1 MTGLRARHKA
11 DRTRRMLEAAS
22 RLFRE
27 AGYGA
32 VRIEDIAAAAE
43 VSVGTLYNYFD
54 TKGDL
59 LLAIVSMEVEEVL
72 SEGALVLADPPADP
86 IEALDTLI
94 GRYYDHSLVYLS
106 KAMWRTAMALSIEA
120 PDTPFSQRYTA
131 LDGMLTAQICDMLAA
146 LQRRGMLK
154 AGVPAKVAGEVLF
167 NNLNQNFIEFVKSDT
182 MDMGSLRS
190 AVRRQTALIVGA
202 LAV

>member
-11 DRTRRMLEAAS
+11 DRTRRMQEAAA

-32 VRIEDIAAAAE
+32 ARMEDIAAAAD
-43 VSVGTLYNYFD
+43 VSVGTLYNYFE

-72 SEGALVLADPPADP
+72 TEGALVLANPPADP
-86 IEALDTLI
+86 SEALDALI

-106 KAMWRTAMALSIEA
+106 KATWRTAMALSIEA
-120 PDTPFSQRYTA
+120 PDTPFSQRYTE
-131 LDGMLTAQICDMLAA
+131 LDRMLTEQVCDMIAA
-146 LQRRGMLK
+146 LQRRGKLT
-154 AGVPAKVAGEVLF
+154 AGVPAKMVGEVVF
-167 NNLNQNFIEFVKSDT
+167 NNLNQMFIEFVKSDT
-182 MDMGSLRS
+182 MDMATLRA

-202 LAV
+202 LAD